1 MGLGLGVRVGA
12 GGGARRRLPEP
23 SDAVGAD
30 DVVRSHDAR
39 ELGIVDLAW

>member
-12 GGGARRRLPEP
+12 GGARRRLPEP